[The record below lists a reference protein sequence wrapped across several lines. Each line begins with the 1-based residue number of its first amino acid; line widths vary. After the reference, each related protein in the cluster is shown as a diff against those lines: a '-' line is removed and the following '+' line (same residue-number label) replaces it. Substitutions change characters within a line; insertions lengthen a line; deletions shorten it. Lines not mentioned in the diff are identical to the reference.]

1 MKYFSPALL
10 DGSVTTAK
18 LADNSVTHIKMTDF
32 SVNSPELFNRS
43 VTQLEIDTVETS
55 LAGSVGL
62 LVSVDLTLSDYT
74 FWPMIHT
81 ANQRDVHVSGHSTD
95 APGAGNARLALHNSS
110 STTAHDYDL
119 DYRSV
124 PA

>member
-18 LADNSVTHIKMTDF
+18 LADDAVTNPKMANF
-32 SVNSPELFNRS
+32 SVNSTELFNRA
-43 VTQLEIDTVETS
+43 VLQRHLNTTEFS
-55 LAGSVGL
+55 LAGAVSVGAR
-62 LVSVDLTLSDYT
+62 VDLVLTDYA

-81 ANQRDVHVSGHSTD
+81 ETDLVVVGHITD
-95 APGAGNARLALHNSS
+95 APGAANARLGIFNTKLISS
-110 STTAHDYDL
+110 RNYDL

-124 PA
+124 DP